1 MLNKVNSPNA
11 SRSAGAETHK
21 IPTPCVGEILREE
34 FLDPFGI
41 TAYRLAKS
49 INVSTTTI
57 LDILNGKRKITVDT
71 SLRLSRFF
79 GNSER
84 FWLNL
89 QNDIDLRNQREKLR
103 PDLKKITPLKRIA

>member
-1 MLNKVNSPNA
+1 MKIIIKKGKNIM
-11 SRSAGAETHK
+11 AELHK
-21 IPTPCVGEILREE
+21 IPTPDVGEILREE
-34 FLDPFGI
+34 FLDPLGV

-89 QNDIDLRNQREKLR
+89 QNDIDIGNQREKLR
-103 PDLKKITPLKRIA
+103 SDLKKIIPLRSIA